1 MIVGRVILMPGL
13 YAECFVSLAGDKRI
27 ASVAS
32 KSPVSLG
39 FAWFY
44 LSPVENMSF
53 EYDAFRIFVHTLKF
67 RLFLG
72 DDHFFVFG
80 QI

>member
-1 MIVGRVILMPGL
+1 MPGL

-53 EYDAFRIFVHTLKF
+53 EYDAFRIFFTP
-67 RLFLG
+67 
-72 DDHFFVFG
+72 
-80 QI
+80 